1 MIQGLVR
8 PESAGTNAPM
18 AQMPPFKRQRLNTNE
33 VQDAQSQNM
42 PTALYQQQPQPPQY
56 PFQYPPT
63 MPTTPALRPASAV
76 NRSRRPTGP
85 SPLQPPVD
93 PTLNTGSQQLFIIA
107 MQNNKSL
114 VSVNPVTSRYLDKV
128 AYDMWDIAF
137 QQDVWMKDAT
147 LKGSMLPQLKLR
159 ALARLNYLPSWW
171 YLRGVA
177 RDLCERRGL
186 LIDDR
191 EMQELWSDTLAWC
204 KRVEART
211 GMQGDNAAPKP
222 EDREAPSAPEQVR
235 KVE

>member
-1 MIQGLVR
+1 
-8 PESAGTNAPM
+8 
-18 AQMPPFKRQRLNTNE
+18 
-33 VQDAQSQNM
+33 M

-56 PFQYPPT
+56 PLQYPLT
-63 MPTTPALRPASAV
+63 MPTTPAV

-85 SPLQPPVD
+85 SPLQPPID
-93 PTLNTGSQQLFIIA
+93 PTLYTGSQQLFIMAI
-107 MQNNKSL
+107 QKDKSL
-114 VSVNPVTSRYLDKV
+114 VPVNPVTSRYLDNM
-128 AYDMWDIAF
+128 AYAMWDIAF
-137 QQDVWMKDAT
+137 KQDVWMNDAT

-222 EDREAPSAPEQVR
+222 EDREASSAPEQVR
-235 KVE
+235 KVEGWGACGGLRSGIGITFSAMIE